1 LKPIV
6 KDPNT
11 LQSRGIESSVKFGI
25 KASGLHH
32 ILGIL
37 RNQLYSDKILAVLR
51 EYTTNAVDAHIMA
64 GCPER
69 PVEVSLP
76 TKLNLLF
83 KVRDYGPA
91 LSDEEI
97 QDVYAFYGESTKRTS
112 NDVTGML
119 GIGSKSAFA
128 YGDNFV
134 INSYLDGKK
143 HIHNAFID
151 PSQVGQISKIGV
163 EDTEEEN
170 GIEIV
175 VPVRDDDVEE
185 FASKAKDLFKHFK
198 VRPIVKGV
206 AEFDY
211 EDKNILFSGETWEWR
226 EASADRW
233 NRNNWATVVMGN
245 IGYPVHDGDLN
256 LNYDDKLSNLVT
268 ENLILKVP
276 IGDVE
281 ISASREKLQFT
292 DHTRKKLKEHL
303 SKVREEL
310 VEIIS
315 KEFGECKT
323 LYEAMCLYGSTFTT
337 DSPLYQLRDVLKKH
351 LTWNGKPVDGNDIR
365 CYNSKGTDLRSIK
378 ITGRSKKYR
387 PSEESTIW
395 CDKNTILIEND
406 LGHRRGLMGKML
418 PLVITQGKK
427 PHILQWEDT
436 YDGSTKTSATK
447 NKKAWIKE
455 TRFDGKL
462 IKLSSLPSQKLSDFD
477 GYGSSGRSSGGSNYS
492 VDKKHSAT
500 CFEFD
505 WDYDGG
511 RWHNKKSDFWK
522 IASLDVEEDSGLY
535 VIIDKFE
542 AENVKAGEYARHQN
556 PREIRSLKDDLKQAG
571 IDMPERLYAFKVK
584 DRSKIEGKDGW
595 TNLYDW
601 VAEKLESVIK
611 DDKLDQAWIDIQ
623 HLDNLTQ
630 NNNHI
635 GSYGSE
641 TAFRN
646 LEEIYESIAVK
657 DGVFG
662 SFMQKYLHM
671 RHTKEIRVKIKA
683 VNELSKSYNVDFKSP
698 NGVQPAFD
706 LPKAF
711 NEVFSKYSMLNLVKE
726 WNDWRWK
733 ENNSTETITN
743 YINVIDLCN
752 NAREAQ
758 SQKET
763 HGL

>member
-1 LKPIV
+1 MKPIV
-6 KDPNT
+6 KNPNT

-83 KVRDYGPA
+83 KVRDFGPA

-134 INSYLDGKK
+134 INSFLNGKK

-151 PSQVGQISKIGV
+151 PSQVGQISKIGE
-163 EDTEEEN
+163 EDTDEEN

-175 VPVRDDDVEE
+175 VPVRDDDVQE
-185 FASKAKDLFKHFK
+185 FSDKARDLFKFFK
-198 VRPIVKGV
+198 VRPVVKGV

-211 EDKNILFSGETWEWR
+211 EDKNILFSGPHWEWR
-226 EASADRW
+226 DASKDRW

-245 IGYPVHDGDLN
+245 IGYPVHDSDLN
-256 LNYDDKLSNLVT
+256 LKYDDKLTSLVT

-303 SKVREEL
+303 TKVRDEL
-310 VEIIS
+310 VDIIG
-315 KEFGECKT
+315 KEFGECET

-351 LTWNGKPVDGNDIR
+351 LTWNGEAVDGNDIR
-365 CYNSKGTDLRSIK
+365 CYNSKGTDLRSVK
-378 ITGRSKKYR
+378 ITGRSQKYR
-387 PSEESTIW
+387 PIEESTIW
-395 CDKNTILIEND
+395 CDKNTIIIEND
-406 LGHRRGLMGKML
+406 LGHRRGLMGRML

-427 PHILQWEDT
+427 PHILQFEDT
-436 YDGSTKTSATK
+436 WDGNDKTTAAK

-455 TRFDGKL
+455 AKFDGKL
-462 IKLSSLPSQKLSDFD
+462 IKLSSLPSQKLSDFN
-477 GYGSSGRSSGGSNYS
+477 GYGASSSSSGGSYS

-500 CFEFD
+500 CFEID
-505 WDYDGG
+505 WGYDGG

-522 IASLDVEEDSGLY
+522 IASANVEEDSGLY

-542 AENVKAGEYARHQN
+542 AENDGCNEHPRH
-556 PREIRSLKDDLKQAG
+556 ILSLKDSLKEAG
-571 IDMPERLYAFKVK
+571 IEMPKNLYAFKIK
-584 DRSKIEGKDGW
+584 DRLKIEGKDGW

-601 VAEKLESVIK
+601 VSAKLKSVIK
-611 DDKLDQAWIDIQ
+611 DDELDQAWIDTQ
-623 HLDNLTQ
+623 HLDNLRE

-635 GSYGSE
+635 GGYGSSE
-641 TAFRN
+641 AFDN
-646 LEEIYESIAVK
+646 LEELGKSIAVK

-662 SFMQKYLHM
+662 SFMEKYVHM
-671 RHTKEIRVKIKA
+671 RHTKEIRKKIKV
-683 VNELSKSYNVDFKSP
+683 VNELAKSYNVDFKSP
-698 NGVQPAFD
+698 KGVKPAFD
-706 LPKAF
+706 LAKSF
-711 NEVFSKYSMLNLVKE
+711 NEVFKKYTMLQLVE
-726 WNDWRWK
+726 NWGSYRWK
-733 ENNSTETITN
+733 EHNSAEVITN
-743 YINVIDLCN
+743 YMNVIDLC

-763 HGL
+763 HG